1 MLLQYFIR
9 ALIRVNFF
17 TISQA
22 ACSSS
27 TRDMQLVVAVT
38 TLIRL
43 KWPNHNRMR
52 FPLHSRPN
60 WPVVLAEVRFSPKA
74 TDLPH
79 CREMT
84 RRAIFGLMR
93 RSNVTLLDHL
103 IGARKKGW
111 R

>member
-43 KWPNHNRMR
+43 KWPNHNRA
-52 FPLHSRPN
+52 
-60 WPVVLAEVRFSPKA
+60 WV
-74 TDLPH
+74 
-79 CREMT
+79 T
-84 RRAIFGLMR
+84 RRMPISFA
-93 RSNVTLLDHL
+93 NWQ
-103 IGARKKGW
+103 RKYWSSPPPVETRPRQLKI
-111 R
+111 